1 MISEHL
7 LQGVIIF
14 VAIFVLGY
22 LIYDYG
28 KRKKQASDTDEPFED
43 YEFVSDEIEKNIEKD
58 IESSKEPTR
67 SVAGNT
73 ESSPK
78 PLGKTQKSEPYP
90 RDCFPRDKLT
100 PDDLL
105 PKDAANSQWAKV
117 NPAGQG
123 DVKNQNFLTAGYH
136 VGINST
142 GSTLRNA
149 NMQIRSEPPNP
160 QQKVSPWMQTTIEP
174 DLNRQPL
181 EINGS
186 D

>member
-1 MISEHL
+1 MIPDYI
-7 LQGVIIF
+7 LQGIVILLATI
-14 VAIFVLGY
+14 V
-22 LIYDYG
+22 LIYLVYDYM
-28 KRKKQASDTDEPFED
+28 KRKNTTNEPFED
-43 YEFVSDEIEKNIEKD
+43 FEELDTDDADEADESDAVPA
-58 IESSKEPTR
+58 SPPH
-67 SVAGNT
+67 T
-73 ESSPK
+73 ESRPTPVNDVTDKGIKKNSDKYPK
-78 PLGKTQKSEPYP
+78 
-90 RDCFPRDKLT
+90 DCFPKDKLT

-105 PKDAANSQWAKV
+105 PKDAANSQWAQV

-123 DVKNQNFLTAGYH
+123 DVKNQNFLSAGYH
-136 VGINST
+136 VGINTT

-181 EINGS
+181 EINGV

>member
-22 LIYDYG
+22 LIDDYG